1 MYTEIYSII
10 SILSKKTE
18 KSGQEKLAIRTLFK
32 QWRCSNPCCL
42 FEPFCLREY
51 VKLGFCYLGC
61 LHLGFSPK
69 SKWDNKNKTWYKPS
83 SPFLN
88 FLQRDNMQHFPRL
101 YWNLLPFATN
111 FMKKKIQ
118 FLIFSE
124 NTTWFK
130 PSSLFLNFLKKDIMV
145 LSNKYSDGVGINQ
158 IRSSYLIITK
168 FSTISFKHIVHYYYY
183 RLRIQYSS
191 NQEINFLIF
200 SR

>member
-1 MYTEIYSII
+1 MYTEIYSVI

-111 FMKKKIQ
+111 FMKK
-118 FLIFSE
+118 
-124 NTTWFK
+124 N
-130 PSSLFLNFLKKDIMV
+130 PVLNFLWKYNMV
-145 LSNKYSDGVGINQ
+145 Q
-158 IRSSYLIITK
+158 TK
-168 FSTISFKHIVHYYYY
+168 QSISQFSQKRHYG
-183 RLRIQYSS
+183 SK
-191 NQEINFLIF
+191 
-200 SR
+200 